1 MSTIRYIPDNQLIA
15 CIADAAG
22 IRNIRFRLGENIDFL
37 YGYGIRQNIR
47 IVVNFVFQC
56 QNSPRSQLLSIGIYI
71 DRILDMRAGCLAF
84 LFQEILFSN
93 RNISFCRRRITIVF
107 HKHSIC
113 KSGS

>member
-56 QNSPRSQLLSIGIYI
+56 QNSPRGQLLGVGIYI
-71 DRILDMRAGCLAF
+71 NRILDMRAGCLAA
-84 LFQEILFSN
+84 LFQKILFCN
-93 RNISFCRRRITIVF
+93 RNICFRLRYRRYF
-107 HKHSIC
+107 PQLPYW
-113 KSGS
+113 